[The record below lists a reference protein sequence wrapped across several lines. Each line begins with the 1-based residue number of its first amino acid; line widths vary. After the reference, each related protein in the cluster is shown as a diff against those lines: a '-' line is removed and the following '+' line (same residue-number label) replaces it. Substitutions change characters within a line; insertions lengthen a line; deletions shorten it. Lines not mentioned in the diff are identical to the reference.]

1 MINSSV
7 NVFFCGDFNIRH
19 KDWLTFSGGN
29 DRPSELCYSFFISND
44 LTQMVNFPTRIPGCD
59 SHNAALL
66 ELFLSS
72 DDSIC
77 SAMAFL
83 PLANSDHVV
92 VLVFIDFPFSTKWD
106 VPLHHITY
114 DYSHVDWGCTLD
126 NLRDVPWEDVFK
138 LSASAAA
145 SKFSE

>member
-1 MINSSV
+1 
-7 NVFFCGDFNIRH
+7 
-19 KDWLTFSGGN
+19 
-29 DRPSELCYSFFISND
+29 
-44 LTQMVNFPTRIPGCD
+44 MVNFPARIPGCD
-59 SHNAALL
+59 PHNAALL

-126 NLRDVPWEDVFK
+126 NLSDVPWEDVFK